1 MKNRINKVMK
11 ISKVSLAVNINRNFE
26 FIEIRI
32 NLYHPVMLK
41 TTRNYFYQKR

>member
-11 ISKVSLAVNINRNFE
+11 ISKISFNDNINRNFE

-32 NLYHPVMLK
+32 NFYHTVMLK
-41 TTRNYFYQKR
+41 TTRNFFYQNR